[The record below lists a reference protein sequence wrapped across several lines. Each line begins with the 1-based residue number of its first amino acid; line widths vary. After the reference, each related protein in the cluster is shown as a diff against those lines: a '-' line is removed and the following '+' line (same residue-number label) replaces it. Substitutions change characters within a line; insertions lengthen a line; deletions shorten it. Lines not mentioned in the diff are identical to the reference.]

1 MSRNSN
7 RRTRQKNRSR
17 DFHAK
22 ASNERPSKALIK
34 VFSAPTWMSRA
45 GSSKWKSRWNEGVN
59 TRGRQ
64 RRQGDAATM
73 TKTTRRSCNL
83 ADSRSSGREKKRR
96 IERADHREQTANE
109 RTTRLTDRWSTKCA
123 QRAPASPLY
132 TLELAPVLAQ
142 IGLLSFVH
150 SVSSSVRHGPPRA
163 LLNALCIDASWIFQ
177 IESFTLFNDSSILA
191 STFTTD
197 HCTPPHLSA
206 SRCFSLCF
214 PVLSILPRVA
224 VWLFHIFERTLTT
237 KGGWN

>member
-7 RRTRQKNRSR
+7 RLR

-22 ASNERPSKALIK
+22 ASNERPSKASIK
-34 VFSAPTWMSRA
+34 VFSAPTWMRRA
-45 GSSKWKSRWNEGVN
+45 GPSKWKWRWNEGVN

-73 TKTTRRSCNL
+73 TKTTRRSCDL
-83 ADSRSSGREKKRR
+83 ADSRSGGREKKKTN
-96 IERADHREQTANE
+96 RAGWSQTANE

-214 PVLSILPRVA
+214 PALSVLPRVA
-224 VWLFHIFERTLTT
+224 VSLFHIFERTLTT
-237 KGGWN
+237 KGRLELGD